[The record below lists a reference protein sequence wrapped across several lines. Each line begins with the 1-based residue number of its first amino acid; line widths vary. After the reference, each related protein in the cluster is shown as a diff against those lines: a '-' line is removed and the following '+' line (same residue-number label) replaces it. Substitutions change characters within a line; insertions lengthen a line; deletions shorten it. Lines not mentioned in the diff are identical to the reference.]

1 MRERHHSFPQP
12 RGPEPSNFCVKLT
25 HTHIHTH
32 TGSLERAGGPPGR
45 LGGPGRTL
53 GRFPQQAPS
62 ANPQLPVLSCH
73 SYHPL
78 SQPRGRPRAV
88 GGSEGLRRALGE
100 ERWHWGDAT
109 GLSGGAGGGS
119 TTPAPPVSVWRPPQP
134 PGGARAPRRHAAFP
148 ASLQTNLH
156 QGYWVFLRHL
166 CDVVVSPGISNSHKS
181 RQVAQQ
187 KGHSSLL

>member
-12 RGPEPSNFCVKLT
+12 RGSEPSNFCVKLT

-45 LGGPGRTL
+45 LGRPGRTL

-109 GLSGGAGGGS
+109 RPFGGRGRRQHDPSAS
-119 TTPAPPVSVWRPPQP
+119 CQRVAPAAAARWRQSPAPARSLPGLATNQP
-134 PGGARAPRRHAAFP
+134 PPGVLGLPA
-148 ASLQTNLH
+148 ASLRCSGFPWNL
-156 QGYWVFLRHL
+156 
-166 CDVVVSPGISNSHKS
+166 
-181 RQVAQQ
+181 QQ
-187 KGHSSLL
+187 SQK